1 MYLLKRVE
9 VWAHN
14 RLNHIVK
21 TPKVQFVDP
30 GLLSTLMD
38 LTAETVQQDRTRF
51 GLVLE
56 HFVFAELLKH
66 TTTAEGDFRIL
77 YYRDHD
83 QIEVDVVIENA
94 AGQLV
99 GVEIKAAATVRKKG
113 FNP

>member
-56 HFVFAELLKH
+56 HFFLLNSSSILPPLRGISAFS
-66 TTTAEGDFRIL
+66 TT
-77 YYRDHD
+77 
-83 QIEVDVVIENA
+83 
-94 AGQLV
+94 
-99 GVEIKAAATVRKKG
+99 EITTRSRWTW
-113 FNP
+113 